1 MPSNNRVFR
10 IGTSGWS
17 YRGWVGMLYPQ
28 EMPPAEYLT
37 EYARH
42 FDTVEIESTWY
53 EFPTKHTVQA
63 WYRRTP
69 DGFRFSPCM
78 PRSLTDEQRSE
89 EIAPLLHTFLEVI
102 TELGDK
108 LGPMLIQLPAQW
120 RVSEQPRLEALLDL
134 LPSDLAFA
142 IEFRHG
148 SWLKETTY
156 QLLEAYGV
164 AWVIVDAPFLPRVA
178 RVTAPFAY
186 VRWHGHPSVGQ
197 RSRHRI
203 DTAAS
208 LRPWLSILRDVAR
221 HASHVYGYVRNS
233 FSGYAPRD
241 CETLL
246 RLLGEVY
253 PPER

>member
-1 MPSNNRVFR
+1 MPSDDRVFR
-10 IGTSGWS
+10 VGTSGWS
-17 YRGWVGMLYPQ
+17 HREWVDTLYPQ
-28 EMPPAEYLT
+28 EMPPAEYLA

-42 FDTVEIESTWY
+42 FDAVEIESTWY
-53 EFPTKHTVQA
+53 EIPTKPTVQA

-69 DGFRFSPCM
+69 DRFRFSPCV
-78 PRSLTDEQRSE
+78 PRSITHE
-89 EIAPLLHTFLEVI
+89 EHVQNIASILHAFLEVI
-102 TELGDK
+102 TGLADK

-134 LPSDLAFA
+134 LPSDLTFA

-156 QLLEAYGV
+156 QLLEARGI
-164 AWVIVDAPFLPRVA
+164 AWVIVDAPFLPRVS

-186 VRWHGHPSVGQ
+186 VRWHGHPGVGQ
-197 RSRHRI
+197 RSRHQT
-203 DTAAS
+203 DPAAAF
-208 LRPWLSILRDVAR
+208 RPWLPILRDLAR
-221 HASHVYGYVRNS
+221 QTSHVYGYVRNS

-246 RLLGEVY
+246 RLLGEA
-253 PPER
+253 